1 MRKRVRAACIRHNE
15 EVKKL
20 EKGLYVRKATGLVR
34 QFSTWDM
41 LIFNLFAVSIGLSL
55 MVGPLET
62 ASLYPGINFN
72 YILLLGMILC
82 LGNALVWSALMV
94 TMPRSGGI
102 QVVGSY
108 LLHPTLGFMLS
119 WGYMMYY
126 FYASGMYS
134 NWTVRIALPV
144 TLATLGYSSGLPGLV
159 EMSKTVAT
167 TTNIIVFGSLVIAF
181 VALISFFPKI
191 QKLVLMSV
199 FAVCMLGSLLTLGV
213 LLTATPESFKA
224 AFDSFLAS
232 TAGISNGYEYTLSKA
247 EELGMTIP
255 EFSWSNLFLAI
266 PLGYW
271 MFMGYY
277 ASAHIS
283 GEIKEPSRGLPIS
296 IIGSLLFAWVLYTI
310 NIQLFYNVVGW
321 KMTHAIAYLTYIR
334 PEGNPL
340 PYDPYF
346 NLMIG
351 ILAGNPVINAII
363 GISFILWSM
372 FVPVVVFIQATRYA
386 FTWAFYR
393 IAPEKM
399 ASVNE
404 RYHSPWVAILVT
416 ALGTWL
422 FMLIYTLT
430 PFFKVVLKYTLM
442 NSIIFFIIGI
452 CAILLPLRKKEL
464 FEASPPIVKKKI
476 LGIPLIWIGAIV
488 NSILYALVIYSSF
501 SMKLEYWS
509 FVIIVFLPGLI
520 IYYIAKAIRKR
531 QGIDLGLSFREIPPE

>member
-1 MRKRVRAACIRHNE
+1 
-15 EVKKL
+15 L

-55 MVGPLET
+55 MVGPLEG

-72 YILLLGMILC
+72 YIILLGMILC

-94 TMPRSGGI
+94 SMPRSGGI

-108 LLHPTLGFMLS
+108 LLHPALGFMLS

-144 TLATLGYSSGLPGLV
+144 TLATMGYTSNMPGLV
-159 EMSKTVAT
+159 ELSKSVAT
-167 TTNIIVFGSLVIAF
+167 TSNILIFGTLVIAF
-181 VALISFFPKI
+181 VALISFFPRV
-191 QKLVLMSV
+191 QKAVLLSV
-199 FAVCMLGSLLTLGV
+199 FAFCMLGSLLTLGV
-213 LLTATPESFKA
+213 LATATPESFKG
-224 AFDSFLAS
+224 AFDSFLLS
-232 TAGISNGYEYTLSKA
+232 TVGISNGYEATLAKA
-247 EELGMTIP
+247 SELGMTIP
-255 EFSWSNLFLAI
+255 EFGWSNVFLAI

-296 IIGSLLFAWVLYTI
+296 IIGSLLFAWLLYTL

-321 KMTHAIAYLTYIR
+321 KMTHALAYLVYVH
-334 PEGNPL
+334 PEANPL

-346 NLMIG
+346 NLVVG
-351 ILAGNPVINAII
+351 IMAGNAVINAII

-399 ASVNE
+399 AAVNE
-404 RYHSPWVAILVT
+404 KYHSPWVAILVT

-442 NSIIFFIIGI
+442 NSIIFFVVGII
-452 CAILLPLRKKEL
+452 AILLPIRKKDL
-464 FEASPPIVKKKI
+464 FEASPPIVKKRV

-501 SMKLEYWS
+501 SWDLVYWS
-509 FVIIVFLPGLI
+509 FVIIVFVPGLI
-520 IYYIAKAIRKR
+520 IYYISRAVRAR
-531 QGIDLGLSFREIPPE
+531 QGIDLDLSFREIPPE